1 MGTFLIQEQLFV
13 WEYQWDLSVWDF
25 MLSYSYIKKSPQSYH
40 VTMLCL
46 ISPAP
51 HILEQ
56 IFSYKYIFLYIKQ
69 ILFNLC
75 TYTVFFLYIRIT
87 PIRISVWDFM
97 LLSLKTNVFVASLR
111 IYIRFHACTPRYC
124 VTSLETIQIFN
135 LFKIELT

>member
-75 TYTVFFLYIRIT
+75 TYTVFFYIYKNNSYKN
-87 PIRISVWDFM
+87 ISV
-97 LLSLKTNVFVASLR
+97 
-111 IYIRFHACTPRYC
+111 RFHVIIAQNKCFCSITKNIYKVSCLHPKVLRHLSGNY
-124 VTSLETIQIFN
+124 SNI
-135 LFKIELT
+135 